1 MGLWLATLGMYG
13 TYWYYLSTR
22 EMLVRDGRDAEEAST
37 WTVMVPLPIIN
48 IRAYWKQSRLFEHTT
63 GGRYPAGLMLA
74 IWMLTS
80 PLGVIV
86 SPVGLLITQREM
98 NKILAKEAPDGTADV
113 DA

>member
-48 IRAYWKQSRLFEHTT
+48 IRAYWKQSRLFEQAT

-86 SPVGLLITQREM
+86 SPVGLLITQREL
-98 NKILAKEAPDGTADV
+98 NKILAKEAPDGTA
-113 DA
+113 